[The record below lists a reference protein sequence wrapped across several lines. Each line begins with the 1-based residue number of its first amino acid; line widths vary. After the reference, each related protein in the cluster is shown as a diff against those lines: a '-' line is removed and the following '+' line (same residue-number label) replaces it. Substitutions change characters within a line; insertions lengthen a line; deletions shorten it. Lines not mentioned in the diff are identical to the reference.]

1 MSELSRVNLVI
12 TTVVA
17 TGEMKSEVEFMQT
30 HEMLLAL
37 EAKIRELNQR
47 RKVLEKKCSHRMQS
61 LEVIEQ
67 ARKVS
72 INGIC
77 DNLTK
82 DMAASQERNKK
93 LLHVRRALF
102 HSFIHSFI

>member
-1 MSELSRVNLVI
+1 
-12 TTVVA
+12 
-17 TGEMKSEVEFMQT
+17 MKSEVEFMQT

-77 DNLTK
+77 ENLTK

-102 HSFIHSFI
+102 HSFIHSFIHLII